1 MSKFTA
7 VYARSQ
13 GLPPHQARPLPTGP
27 RTPNSPFHTS
37 GRRNAT
43 VPKSPAFKSGT
54 QAHPVNTRGRPPPG
68 PDRPHREGT
77 RLGARHGPQLRPGSP
92 PRQAL
97 PRRPPEAAIC
107 GPEAAAAG
115 RPPPRARPAPA
126 SRDQRTRELARG
138 PGAIDP
144 RAGGSCRPRASLPA
158 PALPGAPW
166 LSSLRHT
173 PPTSPILAPCF
184 SPMLL
189 VFAVHQGRDLSVSL
203 TTISGSHARHLLGS
217 WELFVD

>member
-138 PGAIDP
+138 PGAIATSPGDP
-144 RAGGSCRPRASLPA
+144 RRPGRADNPLPPSERRPAVTGCSLTRAMVAVAILRPSRPPRARRTLRLLPRSRA
-158 PALPGAPW
+158 IWVPAEK
-166 LSSLRHT
+166 LSR
-173 PPTSPILAPCF
+173 
-184 SPMLL
+184 
-189 VFAVHQGRDLSVSL
+189 GRNSRD
-203 TTISGSHARHLLGS
+203 
-217 WELFVD
+217 